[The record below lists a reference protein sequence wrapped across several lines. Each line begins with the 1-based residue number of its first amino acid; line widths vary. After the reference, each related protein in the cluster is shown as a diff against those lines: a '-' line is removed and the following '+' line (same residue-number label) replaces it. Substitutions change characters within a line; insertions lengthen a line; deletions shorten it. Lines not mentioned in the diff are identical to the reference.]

1 MSLIDQLKDRFFTRF
16 VPLQPGVYHYQAPP
30 DASFPYRLHLR
41 VEKDGDGIMIVNA
54 STVLHLNQTAA
65 EYAFHLINQTP
76 KDEVASKIARRFRV
90 DKTQALAD
98 YDDLVERLET
108 MISTPDLDPVTF
120 LGFDRQEPYSGDIT
134 APYRLDCALTYQVL
148 EQKSDDVAP
157 IKRVDRELTTVE
169 WKQILKKAWDA
180 GIPHV
185 IFTGGEP
192 TLRPDLPDLI
202 LYAEELGQVTG
213 LLTNGLR
220 LAEPAYLEQLLQNG
234 LDHLM
239 IVLDPKEDQA
249 WEALRDSL
257 ADDIFTTVHLTITQQ
272 DTTDVLKLID
282 RLTEMDVESIS
293 LSANS
298 HDLKKT
304 LQEIQHAVAVNDISL
319 EWDLPVPYSNL
330 NPVALELEEDESETR
345 MGGAGKAW
353 LYIEPDGDV
362 LAAQGMPDVLGN
374 LLTDTWDEIWISEE
388 SK

>member
-1 MSLIDQLKDRFFTRF
+1 MSLIDQIKERFFTRF
-16 VPLQPGVYHYQAPP
+16 EPLQPGVYHYQAPP
-30 DASFPYRLHLR
+30 DADFPYRLHLR
-41 VEKDGDGIMIVNA
+41 VEKGGGAIMIVNA

-65 EYAFHLINQTP
+65 EYAYHLIKQSRRG
-76 KDEVASKIARRFRV
+76 DVAVEMAKRFDV
-90 DKTQALAD
+90 TMAQALDD

-108 MISTPDLDPVTF
+108 LISTPDLDPVTF

-134 APYRLDCALTYQVL
+134 APYRLDCALTYQVH
-148 EQKSDDVAP
+148 EQIAEDVAP
-157 IKRVDRELTTVE
+157 IKRVDRELTTDE

-239 IVLDPKEDQA
+239 IVLDPKEEQA

-257 ADDIFTTVHLTITQQ
+257 ADDIFTTLHLTITNKNTA
-272 DTTDVLKLID
+272 DYLKLID
-282 RLTEMDVESIS
+282 RLTDMEVESIS
-293 LSANS
+293 LSVNN
-298 HDLKKT
+298 HDLKGT
-304 LQEIQHAVAVNDISL
+304 LQEIQQAVADRDIAL
-319 EWDLPVPYSNL
+319 EWDLPVPYSNF
-330 NPVALELEEDESETR
+330 NPVALELEDDDTETHVE
-345 MGGAGKAW
+345 GAGKAW

-374 LLTDTWDEIWISEE
+374 LLTGTWDEIWKTDE
-388 SK
+388 SR